1 MNLQKVLKVATI
13 TFVMFASLVFTTSTV
28 AQPLDGWQ
36 RPGKCNTG
44 PTDESILV
52 VTTGT
57 YKAQTD
63 GEVIENIHVKGE
75 IQIHANNVTIRNFI
89 ADGNGSMYRA
99 INIIGGATGLV
110 LEDGI
115 IRNFK
120 AEAIGYPENFTARRL
135 EIYESEQDGLKVGSN
150 SVIES
155 CYIHHIG
162 NSVGAHADGIQVMGG
177 SNIKFI
183 GNYISALGD
192 GTGNPA
198 ELPYTFHTAIIVQSD
213 VAPVD
218 NILIQNNWLD
228 NGSYIINGAVKNF
241 GANTNVVIHNNHF
254 GGNGEYGAISGQD
267 HFSDQIDNIF
277 DADGTSSIP
286 DCGDN
291 TLSLE
296 SKNIEDTNTFIVYPN
311 PVKGSVIN
319 IQLSD
324 NSLGNQNIEL
334 ISISGKIIYS
344 SVINKGTT
352 NHEINLVNQLK
363 QGVYLLR
370 VSDNNSIA
378 IKKVII
384 E

>member
-1 MNLQKVLKVATI
+1 MKLQKVLKLS
-13 TFVMFASLVFTTSTV
+13 TFIFVILAILVFSTNIT

-36 RPGKCNTG
+36 RPGTCNTG
-44 PTDESILV
+44 PIDESALTIF
-52 VTTGT
+52 TGT

-120 AEAIGYPENFTARRL
+120 AEAIGYPESFTARRL
-135 EIYESEQDGLKVGSN
+135 EIYESEQDGLKAGSN
-150 SVIES
+150 TTIES

-192 GTGNPA
+192 GTGTPA
-198 ELPYTFHTAIIVQSD
+198 VAPYTFHTAIIVQSD

-218 NILIQNNWLD
+218 NVLIQNNWLD

-254 GGNGEYGAISGQD
+254 GGNGQYGAISGQS
-267 HFSDQIDNIF
+267 HFSDQVDNLF
-277 DADGTSSIP
+277 DTNGISTMP
-286 DCGDN
+286 DCENDALFLSDN
-291 TLSLE
+291 
-296 SKNIEDTNTFIVYPN
+296 KINTFSVYPN
-311 PVKGSVIN
+311 PSNNGCLHIDCSN
-319 IQLSD
+319 IS
-324 NSLGNQNIEL
+324 SEI
-334 ISISGKIIYS
+334 ISISVTDISGREVIYS
-344 SVINKGTT
+344 KVSLNLNNTIKLDISKLNSGSYIITLGDKQVNEKMKFIIN
-352 NHEINLVNQLK
+352 
-363 QGVYLLR
+363 
-370 VSDNNSIA
+370 
-378 IKKVII
+378 
-384 E
+384 